1 MRMTRW
7 QTLVLALA
15 AACNSS
21 QATPAAPPPPQAAK
35 AAPQTPAK
43 PKPPE
48 APIDKESQ
56 SLTRDLQKM
65 NGDDFGKP
73 SAKFNAGTVS
83 ARRAPAATKTK
94 TGYEVKFG
102 NGSAVSTPAVYKGK
116 VYTSGGFNSREFYA
130 FEATTGKQAFGLD
143 LSDDGPSSSACEDGE
158 CVFNTES
165 CTVFAVDAET
175 GKRKWAWFLGDPQT
189 SSPTIANGTVFTS
202 YPAGGVDGRKPR
214 PPNSTHVLAAFDLK
228 TGKVLWQD
236 WLDADVISAPVAV
249 GEFLYVS
256 TFNGTVIKF
265 EQATGKIRYASK
277 AHATSAP
284 VVQFV
289 AGLESMYYTRRADQM
304 AAGQP
309 AAPPNGH
316 GTGKGAGPVAT
327 SPPAPAD
334 PSEQIV
340 RTDHNEPVEKYSTP
354 AKSAAYLDH
363 KVQAHAAMKSKAMSS
378 DADNGFAG
386 GAPAAAAPESANGL
400 VGQSN
405 VATIQQFQGSR
416 ILHLSNANVNTMG
429 DEVIATNPED
439 GKQLWSHK
447 LDGDVAKEGGAL
459 ASPPIAAGSHLIVA
473 TLHGTLLEIDPATG
487 AVENKWDVGG
497 TLRSQPVVAD
507 GWIYVGTDD
516 GRLVAVNTGDPSLT
530 GWSMWGGNAQ
540 RTGMQPDK

>member
-1 MRMTRW
+1 MTRW

-21 QATPAAPPPPQAAK
+21 HATPAAPPPPPHGAKTAPVPQA
-35 AAPQTPAK
+35 TAK

-48 APIDKESQ
+48 APTDKESQ
-56 SLTRDLQKM
+56 SITRDLQKM
-65 NGDDFGKP
+65 NGDAFGKP

-83 ARRAPAATKTK
+83 ARRGPTATKTK

-116 VYTSGGFNSREFYA
+116 VYTSGGFNSREFFAY
-130 FEATTGKQAFGLD
+130 EATTGKQAFGLD

-175 GKRKWAWFLGDPQT
+175 GKRRWAWFLGDPQT
-189 SSPTIANGTVFTS
+189 SSPTIANGVVFTS
-202 YPAGGVDGRKPR
+202 YPAGGVEGKKPR

-256 TFNGTVIKF
+256 TFNGTVIKL

-304 AAGQP
+304 IAARP
-309 AAPPNGH
+309 AATPAGR
-316 GTGKGAGPVAT
+316 TMAKGDAA
-327 SPPAPAD
+327 APA

-340 RTDHNEPVEKYSTP
+340 RTDHNEPVERYSTA

-363 KVQAHAAMKSKAMSS
+363 KVQAHAAMKDRAMSS
-378 DADNGFAG
+378 DASNGFAG
-386 GAPAAAAPESANGL
+386 GAPVSAAPDIANAQ

-416 ILHLSNANVNTMG
+416 ILHLSNENVNTMG
-429 DEVIATNPED
+429 DEVVATNPDD

-447 LDGDVAKEGGAL
+447 LDGDIAKEGGAL
-459 ASPPIAAGSHLIVA
+459 AAPPIAAGSHLIVA
-473 TLHGTLLEIDPATG
+473 TLHGTLLEIDPTTG
-487 AVENKWDVGG
+487 AVENKWEVGG

-540 RTGMQPDK
+540 RTGIQPDK